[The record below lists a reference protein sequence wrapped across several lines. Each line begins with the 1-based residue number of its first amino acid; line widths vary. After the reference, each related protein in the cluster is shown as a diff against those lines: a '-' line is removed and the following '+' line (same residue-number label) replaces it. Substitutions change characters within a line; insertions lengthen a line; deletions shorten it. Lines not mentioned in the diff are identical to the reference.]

1 MPCWPAPGQSFHSFN
16 SGADFTGTVTSSLA
30 SPIFCG
36 VARRADAA
44 LPTRVFAMPIRIN
57 YCTPSTP
64 VQILL
69 AGQLLLLRR
78 PLVLV
83 GIAEIADRADAT
95 KITVQKPYP
104 KWYKSII

>member
-16 SGADFTGTVTSSLA
+16 SGADFTGTVTSSSA
-30 SPIFCG
+30 SSIFCG
-36 VARRADAA
+36 LARRADAA